1 MAPLSCSGIVLS
13 SENNK
18 IGIPL
23 VFGVVLASESNENGI
38 PLMIRRHGRLGTPGD
53 AWGCPWMPGDAW
65 GRLGTPAQAPFWMV
79 GN

>member
-18 IGIPL
+18 IGTPL

-38 PLMIRRHGRLGTPGD
+38 PFMIRRHGRVGT
-53 AWGCPWMPGDAW
+53 PGDAW
-65 GRLGTPAQAPFWMV
+65 GRLGTPAQAPFWLV
-79 GN
+79 AN